1 MIQGLWFG
9 SALFFLTVAAPAA
22 FTATN
27 SPNDAANV
35 VGAMLTR
42 WHYLALIA
50 PLILLAFEWRRA
62 RPVALILLFAA
73 VILASS
79 QALIDT
85 RIRML
90 RFSAPAPISSLSPSD
105 PIRRRFGLLH
115 GISSLLLL
123 GQIVVAGS
131 VIATD
136 DTKT

>member
-1 MIQGLWFG
+1 VQAIWFG
-9 SALFFLTVAAPAA
+9 SALFLLAIAAPAA
-22 FTATN
+22 FTASN

-42 WHYLALIA
+42 WHYIALIA
-50 PLILLAFEWRRA
+50 PLLLLALELRRS
-62 RPVALILLFAA
+62 RPVVLVLLFAG

-79 QALIDT
+79 QALVDT

-90 RFSAPAPISSLSPSD
+90 RFSSPTPISYLPPSD
-105 PIRRRFGLLH
+105 PIRRRFGLLN

-123 GQIVVAGS
+123 GQIVVAGAA
-131 VIATD
+131 VVTD